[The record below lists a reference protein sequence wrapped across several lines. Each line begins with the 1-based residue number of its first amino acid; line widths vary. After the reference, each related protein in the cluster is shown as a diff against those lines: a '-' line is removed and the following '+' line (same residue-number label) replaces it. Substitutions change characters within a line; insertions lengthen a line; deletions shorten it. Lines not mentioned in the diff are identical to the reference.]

1 MADNKALSGHCVAVI
16 GAAGGIGSGIQAE
29 VYRQGAQAIALGRSA
44 ERLAKLGD
52 IASLRVVLDLEAPDG
67 WPAVIE
73 QLPALDG
80 LVICSGKLDVSPF
93 RTLAPTKFAEAMT
106 VNVTAPVMFLRSLLR
121 AGKLKPGCSVVF
133 IGSIAGI
140 RAAVGH
146 LAYAA
151 GKAALHGVAR
161 TLALELAPQFIR
173 VNLVSPGLVMAGM
186 GETIRNSVTEE
197 QMQEY
202 ARKYPLG
209 LGKPEDVA
217 GPVAFLLSSASSW
230 VTGQD
235 IIADGG
241 ATLT

>member
-1 MADNKALSGHCVAVI
+1 MAESKALSGRCIAVI

-29 VYRQGAQAIALGRSA
+29 VFRQGAQAIALGRSA
-44 ERLAKLGD
+44 ERLGKLKD
-52 IASLRVVLDLEAPDG
+52 IASACVVLDLEAPDG

-80 LVICSGKLDVSPF
+80 LVVCSGKLDVSPF
-93 RTLAPTKFAEAMT
+93 RTLSPAKFAEAMT

-151 GKAALHGVAR
+151 GKAALHGIAR
-161 TLALELAPQFIR
+161 TLALELAPQRIR

-186 GETIRNSVTEE
+186 GEAIRNSVTEE

-217 GPVAFLLSSASSW
+217 GPVTFLLSSASSW

-235 IIADGG
+235 IITDGG

>member
-1 MADNKALSGHCVAVI
+1 MPKGGILDGRVVAVI
-16 GAAGGIGSGIQAE
+16 GAAGGLGSGIQAE
-29 VYRQGAQAIALGRSA
+29 VFRQGAQAIALGRSA
-44 ERLAKLGD
+44 DKLAKLTD
-52 IASLRVVLDLEAPDG
+52 IAATRVLLDLEAPDH
-67 WPAVIE
+67 WPAVID

-93 RTLAPTKFAEAMT
+93 RTLTPAKFAESMT
-106 VNVTAPVMFLRSLLR
+106 INVTAPVMFLRSLLR

-151 GKAALHGVAR
+151 GKAALHGVVR
-161 TLALELAPQFIR
+161 TLALELAPQRIR
-173 VNLVSPGLVMAGM
+173 VNLVSPGLVMSGM
-186 GETIRNSVTEE
+186 GEAIRNSVTEE

-209 LGKPEDVA
+209 LGKSEDVA

-230 VTGQD
+230 ITGQD
-235 IIADGG
+235 IITDGG

>member
-1 MADNKALSGHCVAVI
+1 MPKGGILDGHVVAVI
-16 GAAGGIGSGIQAE
+16 GAAGGLGSGIQAE
-29 VYRQGAQAIALGRSA
+29 VFRQGAQAIALGRSA
-44 ERLAKLGD
+44 DKLAKLTD
-52 IASLRVVLDLEAPDG
+52 IAAARVLLDLESPDH
-67 WPAVIE
+67 WPAVID

-93 RTLAPTKFAEAMT
+93 RTLTPAKFAESIT
-106 VNVTAPVMFLRSLLR
+106 INVTAPVMFLRSLLR

-161 TLALELAPQFIR
+161 TLALELAPQRIR
-173 VNLVSPGLVMAGM
+173 VNLVSPGLVMSGM
-186 GETIRNSVTEE
+186 GEAIRNSVTEE

-209 LGKPEDVA
+209 LGKSEDVA

-230 VTGQD
+230 ITGQD